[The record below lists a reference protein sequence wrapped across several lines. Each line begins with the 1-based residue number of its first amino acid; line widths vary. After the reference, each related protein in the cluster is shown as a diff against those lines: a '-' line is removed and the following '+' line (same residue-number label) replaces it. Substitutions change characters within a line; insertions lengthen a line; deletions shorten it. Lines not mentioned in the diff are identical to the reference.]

1 MQWIPSN
8 SLGSYDAAR
17 RSSWQSPRPI
27 SQKPFKE
34 AILSED
40 AMSGNLEMGTA
51 RQSLAL
57 RPNYDEMVLLR
68 ETNHRFANTLMV
80 LAFALR
86 REFAGSV
93 SAETRRSFERCEAR
107 IAAFGML
114 HRSLVV
120 GGLQGKISLSDYME
134 QLCRSLSEALLRPM
148 GVRCE
153 LVTEVGDMPAERC
166 ERLGLVIAELVTNA
180 ARHAFGGRDSGTVR
194 VSILEDGASL
204 VCIVSDDGRGMGIA
218 LGGAGSR
225 ILDQLVHAM
234 GGEMVVRSGPTGTS
248 VVVTCRCV
256 RD

>member
-1 MQWIPSN
+1 
-8 SLGSYDAAR
+8 
-17 RSSWQSPRPI
+17 
-27 SQKPFKE
+27 
-34 AILSED
+34 
-40 AMSGNLEMGTA
+40 MSVNLEMGTT

-57 RPNYDEMVLLR
+57 PPIYDEMVLLR
-68 ETNHRFANTLMV
+68 ETNHRFANTLMI
-80 LAFALR
+80 LAVTLR

-120 GGLQGKISLSDYME
+120 GGLQGKISISDYME

-153 LVTEVGDMPAERC
+153 LVVEVGDMPAERC

-180 ARHAFGGRDSGTVR
+180 ARHAFGGRGSGTVR
-194 VSILEDGASL
+194 VNIFEDGTSL
-204 VCIVSDDGRGMGIA
+204 VCIVSDDGEGIGVSSA
-218 LGGAGSR
+218 GAGSR
-225 ILDQLVHAM
+225 ILNQLVNAID
-234 GGEMVVRSGPTGTS
+234 GQMVVRSERTGTS
-248 VVVTCRCV
+248 VVVTCRSV